1 MLVTWGGGLRF
12 DVDVS
17 DCEQADV
24 AANRLDGRLSDLAA
38 WQTVFAFPPL
48 MEAVPKPIID
58 AALAAIDSGRLAR
71 RLVSKSQK
79 KDNLD
84 DEDSEE

>member
-1 MLVTWGGGLRF
+1 MAG
-12 DVDVS
+12 D
-17 DCEQADV
+17 
-24 AANRLDGRLSDLAA
+24 RLDGKLVDLAA
-38 WQTVFAFPPL
+38 WQAMFAFPPL

-58 AALAAIDSGRLAR
+58 AARAAVDSGRLAR

-79 KDNLD
+79 KGNLD